1 MPDDPTPPGIA
12 PATTR
17 ADTAVPT
24 GVGTGTPTGRGPY
37 GEAREPS
44 DPFAVVE
51 EDVLGERMPV
61 FANRAHSLRELLEG
75 SARLGD
81 VEYCVYGDRRIT
93 YAEHLRAV
101 ASVAAAFHDRAGVGP
116 GDRVAILGANSPEWI
131 VAFWAT
137 VSLGAVAVCMNG
149 WWAGEEIRY
158 ALSDSEPKLLVADT
172 KRLDRIDHDA
182 GTVPVV
188 EMETDFGELWNHDP
202 DAKLPTV
209 PIDEDDPALILYT
222 SGTTGRP
229 KGAINSHRN
238 VVALVGVSSYNLSRR
253 PKPAAPPPR
262 AKVFMSSPL
271 FHVSGL
277 HNAAIAL
284 LVQGATIVWN
294 VGRFDPAVAM
304 ATIERE
310 RCTAWSIVP
319 TTAWRLVNH
328 PDVEKYDLSSLIQVG
343 GGAAP
348 ISGALQQ
355 RLREVFPNA
364 APRLGIGYGMTECSS
379 LATTAGGPDL
389 VEHPDTVGRPIA
401 LTQVEIRDADG
412 NPVSDGVE
420 GEIHIRSPLVMLGY
434 WRRPEATKET
444 ILPGRWLKTGDIGT
458 IREGL
463 LYLSARRSDL
473 ILRGGENV
481 YPAEIENCLEAHPA
495 VRECVVLGVPHE
507 ELGQEVT
514 AIVVPREGERAD
526 AEELRAYLAGR
537 LAAFK
542 VPSIW
547 EIRDE
552 PLPRNATG
560 KVLRHVLLGTAEAGF
575 VEE

>member
-1 MPDDPTPPGIA
+1 MPDA
-12 PATTR
+12 PS
-17 ADTAVPT
+17 T
-24 GVGTGTPTGRGPY
+24 GQ
-37 GEAREPS
+37 EP
-44 DPFAVVE
+44 DDRFAIVE

-61 FANRAHSLRELLEG
+61 FKHRARHLRELLEK
-75 SARLGD
+75 SVALGD

-93 YAEHLRAV
+93 YAQHERAV
-101 ASVAAAFHDRAGVGP
+101 ASVAAAFADRYGIGK

-137 VSLGAVAVCMNG
+137 ISLGAVAIAMNG
-149 WWAGEEIRY
+149 WWAGDEIRY
-158 ALSDSEPKLLVADT
+158 ALADSDPKLLVADA
-172 KRLDRIDHDA
+172 KRLARIDGDA
-182 GTVPVV
+182 GDVPVV
-188 EMETDFGELWNHDP
+188 EMESGFAELWEYDP
-202 DAKLPTV
+202 AAALPAVT
-209 PIDEDDPALILYT
+209 IEEDDPALILYT

-238 VVALVGVSSYNLSRR
+238 VNALVDVSCYNLSRR
-253 PKPAAPPPR
+253 PKPASPPPQP
-262 AKVFMSSPL
+262 KVFMSSPL

-284 LVQGATIVWN
+284 LAQGSTVVWN
-294 VGRFDPAVAM
+294 VGRFDPAVALE
-304 ATIERE
+304 TIERE

-319 TTAWRLVNH
+319 TTAWRVVNH
-328 PDVEKYDLSSLIQVG
+328 PDVDRYDLSSVVQVG

-364 APRLGIGYGMTECSS
+364 APRLGIGYGMTESSS

-389 VEHPDTVGRPIA
+389 LEHPDTVGRPIA
-401 LTQVEIRDADG
+401 TTQVEIRDADG
-412 NPVSDGVE
+412 NPVPDGVE

-434 WRRPEATKET
+434 WRKPEATAAT

-458 IREGL
+458 IRDGL

-481 YPAEIENCLEAHPA
+481 YPAEVENCLEAHPA

-507 ELGQEVT
+507 ELGEEVM
-514 AIVVPREGERAD
+514 AIVVPRDGQTPD
-526 AEELRAYLAGR
+526 PDELRAYIGERLAGY
-537 LAAFK
+537 K
-542 VPSIW
+542 VPSKW
-547 EIRDE
+547 DIRSE

-560 KVLRHVLLGTAEAGF
+560 KVLRHVLLGTGPAGF

>member
-1 MPDDPTPPGIA
+1 MTDD
-12 PATTR
+12 R
-17 ADTAVPT
+17 
-24 GVGTGTPTGRGPY
+24 
-37 GEAREPS
+37 
-44 DPFAVVE
+44 FAIVE
-51 EDVLGERMPV
+51 EVVLGERMPV
-61 FANRAHSLRELLEG
+61 FAHRAHSLRELLEA
-75 SARLGD
+75 SVDLGD

-93 YAEHLRAV
+93 YAEHARAV
-101 ASVAAAFHDRAGVGP
+101 ASVAAAFRDRFGIGP

-149 WWAGEEIRY
+149 WWAGDEIRY
-158 ALSDSEPKLLVADT
+158 ALRDSDPKLLVADA
-172 KRLDRIDHDA
+172 KRLARIDGDT
-182 GTVPVV
+182 GGIPLV
-188 EMETDFGELWNHDP
+188 EMETDFAELWNADP
-202 DAKLPTV
+202 ATPGSDAALPTV

-229 KGAINSHRN
+229 KGAMNSHRN
-238 VVALVGVSSYNLSRR
+238 VIALVGVSNYNLSRR
-253 PKPAAPPPR
+253 PKPDSPPPR

-284 LVQGATIVWN
+284 LAQGATIVWN
-294 VGRFDPAVAM
+294 VGRFDAAVALE
-304 ATIERE
+304 TIERE

-319 TTAWRLVNH
+319 TTAWRVVNH
-328 PDVEKYDLSSLIQVG
+328 PEVDRYDLSSVIQVG

-364 APRLGIGYGMTECSS
+364 APRLGIGYGMTESSS

-389 VEHPDTVGRPIA
+389 LEHPDTVGRPIA
-401 LTQVEIRDADG
+401 TTQVEIRDEHSRVV
-412 NPVSDGVE
+412 PDGVE

-434 WRRPEATKET
+434 WRKPEATAET
-444 ILPGRWLKTGDIGT
+444 ILPGRWLKTGDIGLM
-458 IREGL
+458 RDGL

-507 ELGQEVT
+507 ELGQEVM
-514 AIVVPREGERAD
+514 AIVVPRDGQDAD
-526 AEELRAYLAGR
+526 PEELRAYIGER

-542 VPSIW
+542 VPTHW
-547 EIRDE
+547 EIRSE